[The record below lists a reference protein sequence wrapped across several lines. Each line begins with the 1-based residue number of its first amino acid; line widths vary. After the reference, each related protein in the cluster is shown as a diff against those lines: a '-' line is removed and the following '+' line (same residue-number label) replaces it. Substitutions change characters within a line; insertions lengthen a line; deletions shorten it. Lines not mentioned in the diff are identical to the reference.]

1 MSCLPPEGPVAYI
14 SKLPVATKTA
24 GSFFISFIMSKPVYT
39 SIPPTTDNVYWMLKF
54 SDGKTS
60 IYVPRD
66 RELDRKLKIKFQ
78 AEVAARTSPRRKK

>member
-1 MSCLPPEGPVAYI
+1 
-14 SKLPVATKTA
+14 
-24 GSFFISFIMSKPVYT
+24 MSKPVYT

-66 RELDRKLKIKFQ
+66 KELDRQLKIKFQ
-78 AEVAARTSPRRKK
+78 AEVAARTSVKRKRNSSAS